1 MSAAQK
7 KTPEYF
13 RDMLQARRAG
23 KKPEAAQTP
32 APAPKTAEVIQIQ
45 PDAQGAPIT
54 AAAQLAEVKQAAD
67 KDRPDAAARQAEA
80 MRTIGDM
87 LDPFEDL
94 HGGFYVLLRV
104 GDRLEAVP
112 LNSQLVE
119 DRIRNIALEQTG
131 RMIGKDAIETVRS
144 MCRTVA
150 RSSPKR
156 PVFLRVGKDGDDC
169 LIDLGDETGQ
179 IVRAT
184 ASGWTA
190 EKNEHFA
197 FKRPA
202 GFGRLP
208 TPTRF
213 DSAAAAWAA
222 LAPLRENIP
231 DTDHVPLIAALVEY
245 YRPDTPYPVLEYIG
259 AEGSGKTTAAQGYIW
274 ASDPPEG
281 NQTPSTRF
289 DVKDIIAASQSRHV
303 ILHDNVQP
311 PAPSG
316 VEDVLCPRST
326 GGAISQRALYS
337 DATAVTNNIHGG
349 TVVTAITP
357 PFRQADMLDR
367 CLIIHVQKPKRYR
380 STAETL
386 NDYREALPDVLG
398 GALFFL
404 CESLKRRGEIA
415 AQRAFKHRLVDWAM
429 TGEAIMQALGHAPGA
444 FVELLDVKRQRAAE
458 DYIEGDTFARSLVQ
472 TLHKWGADAK
482 PADKL
487 PGWRQWA
494 TTPGWCAV
502 ELHGRLIV
510 AATAQAVCQGI
521 SRHCDDWT
529 SRGTTLPTT
538 ARATTGAL
546 QRVQGVLGRAGIEAT
561 LRPINGGKNNAWVF
575 LLPAHGGS
583 EK

>member
-1 MSAAQK
+1 MSAMQQK
-7 KTPEYF
+7 IE
-13 RDMLQARRAG
+13 QARSMLEARKAG
-23 KKPEAAQTP
+23 KKLEAVQPP
-32 APAPKTAEVIQIQ
+32 ALAPKTAEVIQIQ
-45 PDAQGAPIT
+45 PDVPNAPIT
-54 AAAQLAEVKQAAD
+54 AAAQLAEVKQATD

-80 MRTIGDM
+80 MRAIGDM
-87 LDPFEDL
+87 LDPFEDF

-104 GDRLEAVP
+104 GDRLEAIP

-119 DRIRNIALEQTG
+119 DRVRNVALEKTG

-156 PVFLRVGKDGDDC
+156 PVFLRVGKDGDDV
-169 LIDLGDETGQ
+169 LLDLGDDKGE

-184 ASGWTA
+184 ASGWTV
-190 EKNEHFA
+190 ERNENFA

-208 TPTRF
+208 APTRF
-213 DSAAAAWAA
+213 DSATAAWAA
-222 LAPLRENIP
+222 LAPLLENVP
-231 DTDHVPLIAALVEY
+231 EVDHVPLVAALVEY
-245 YRPDTPYPVLEYIG
+245 YRCDTPYPILG
-259 AEGSGKTTAAQGYIW
+259 FTAPEGYGKTTAAQRFIW
-274 ASDPPEG
+274 AVDPPEG
-281 NQTPSTRF
+281 NQTPSTRL

-303 ILHDNVQP
+303 VLHDNVQP
-311 PAPSG
+311 PAPGG

-357 PFRQADMLDR
+357 PFRQSDTLDR
-367 CLIIHVQKPKRYR
+367 CLNIHVQKPKRYR
-380 STAETL
+380 STADTH
-386 NDYREALPDVLG
+386 NDYRKALPDVLG

-404 CESLKRRGEIA
+404 CESLKRRGEIS

-429 TGEAIMQALGHAPGA
+429 TGEAITQALGHAPGA
-444 FVELLDVKRQRAAE
+444 FVDLLEMKRQRAAE
-458 DYIEGDTFARSLVQ
+458 DYIEGDMFARSLVQ
-472 TLHKWGADAK
+472 TLHAWGANAK
-482 PADKL
+482 HADKL

-502 ELHGRLIV
+502 QLQGRLLV
-510 AATAQAVCQGI
+510 AATAQAVCLGI

-529 SRGTTLPTT
+529 SRGASLPTT

-575 LLPAHGGS
+575 LLPARGGS